1 MATSRHDGYAD
12 GDPEEVREAVAQALQ
27 EAGLGVTGDPVSPDG
42 DPVVQVIVR
51 VPETTRER
59 WKRAAAAK
67 GLSMSEFVRTAA
79 DGSSSEVLD
88 CSHQSVR
95 RYPWAT
101 ICNGCGTRL

>member
-1 MATSRHDGYAD
+1 MATNRHDGYA
-12 GDPEEVREAVAQALQ
+12 EEVKEAAAKALD
-27 EAGLGVTGDPVSPDG
+27 EAGLGVTPDPVSPDG

-67 GLSMSEFVRTAA
+67 GVSMAEFVRDATDAQA
-79 DGSSSEVLD
+79 GDLLD
-88 CSHQSVR
+88 CAHKSVR

-101 ICNGCGTRL
+101 ICNSCGTRL